1 MPKKFDPSAK
11 AKNAIADNLQI
22 YQHMNF
28 LHQAAILLSSLPEED
43 SQTADSSNTQQAPN
57 THDIASRDKSKII
70 NKANEPALA
79 PLSRYYCST
88 MKNISKKLVLRLD
101 PNVKRSICKKCD
113 NVLIPSV
120 TSDVRVK
127 SRPHK
132 GTVITC
138 KSCRTQ
144 KRLIAKKGYELW
156 TSKAN
161 VRLVEE
167 QNKKY

>member
-1 MPKKFDPSAK
+1 MPKKSDPSAR

-28 LHQAAILLSSLPEED
+28 LHQAAILLSSLPVD

-57 THDIASRDKSKII
+57 THDVASRDNSAII
-70 NKANEPALA
+70 NKTDEPALA
-79 PLSRYYCST
+79 PLSRYYCNT

-132 GTVITC
+132 GTAITC

-144 KRLIAKKGYELW
+144 RRLVAKKGYELW

-161 VRLVEE
+161 VHLVEE
-167 QNKKY
+167 KNKKN